1 MLNELLKHYSAT
13 KILFEVEGKDST
25 QESVQILRQIE
36 DVLKKNEWKITSSS
50 VENNS
55 LAMMAFFEMSV
66 REIGGDIPA
75 LLCYYYSSLVAN
87 DSSLPVNIRANGYRF
102 RAFVEFKNMDKWNII
117 MSMAQAP
124 FNGYEGNLTES
135 EFFDILLLSD
145 VYKAWDSDP
154 SSSMLSNLQKQA
166 PKVASLHPS
175 FSRSQVLSEGE
186 LAHKALFDVIEPIVK
201 KL

>member
-1 MLNELLKHYSAT
+1 
-13 KILFEVEGKDST
+13 
-25 QESVQILRQIE
+25 
-36 DVLKKNEWKITSSS
+36 
-50 VENNS
+50 
-55 LAMMAFFEMSV
+55 
-66 REIGGDIPA
+66 
-75 LLCYYYSSLVAN
+75 
-87 DSSLPVNIRANGYRF
+87 
-102 RAFVEFKNMDKWNII
+102 

>member
-1 MLNELLKHYSAT
+1 
-13 KILFEVEGKDST
+13 
-25 QESVQILRQIE
+25 
-36 DVLKKNEWKITSSS
+36 
-50 VENNS
+50 
-55 LAMMAFFEMSV
+55 MMAFFEMSV
-66 REIGGDIPA
+66 RKIGGDIPA